1 MAAAI
6 KARMPSSTPTTVLA
20 TAPPPFFLFA
30 SPPLSAVVLDADAG
44 VVAGT
49 VAVAA
54 AIDGSNAVRV
64 GVGVDADDAT
74 DDADEVLFKVAGL
87 S

>member
-1 MAAAI
+1 MAAAT
-6 KARMPSSTPTTVLA
+6 KARIPSSTPTTVPA

-30 SPPLSAVVLDADAG
+30 SPTLSAVVLDADAG
-44 VVAGT
+44 AVAGT

-54 AIDGSNAVRV
+54 AIDDSNAVRV
-64 GVGVDADDAT
+64 GAGVDVDAAADDA
-74 DDADEVLFKVAGL
+74 AEVLSKVAGL